1 MTTPRPDPAP
11 PTPDSDDPTGRV
23 TRLGPD
29 SGGRGPG
36 GEAPRIEVWSWTTE
50 PDARGGVPVLGIVL
64 VVLGLLFLLQ
74 QLVPGTSF
82 WSWAALA
89 LGGVGVATWLFDR
102 RRTGMLQVGLVLVA
116 AGIASPLEA
125 VGLIS
130 GAGWSTLFVGLTL
143 LVIGIV
149 RRTGGIPWQV
159 WIGGLLT
166 LIGASQT
173 ILDDVGGGWV
183 FPAAVIAVGALLI
196 LRATGRRA
204 G

>member
-1 MTTPRPDPAP
+1 MTTPP
-11 PTPDSDDPTGRV
+11 PTSSDQDDPTGRV

-29 SGGRGPG
+29 SGGR
-36 GEAPRIEVWSWTTE
+36 APDEGSPRVQVWSWTTE
-50 PDARGGVPVLGIVL
+50 TDARVGVPVLGIVL

-82 WSWAALA
+82 WAWAALA
-89 LGGVGVATWLFDR
+89 IGGVGVAVWLFDR

-130 GAGWSTLFVGLTL
+130 GDGWSTLFVGLTL
-143 LVIGIV
+143 LVIGIA
-149 RRTGGIPWQV
+149 RRTRGIPWQV
-159 WIGGLLT
+159 WVGGLLA

-173 ILDDVGGGWV
+173 VLEDVGGGWV

-196 LRATGRRA
+196 LRATSRSRA
-204 G
+204 

>member
-1 MTTPRPDPAP
+1 MTTPPDP
-11 PTPDSDDPTGRV
+11 DDPTGRV

-29 SGGRGPG
+29 SGGRVPD
-36 GEAPRIEVWSWTTE
+36 EEPPRIEVWSWTTE
-50 PDARGGVPVLGIVL
+50 TNARAGIPVLGIVL
-64 VVLGLLFLLQ
+64 VILGLLFLLQ

-82 WSWAALA
+82 WAWAALA
-89 LGGVGVATWLFDR
+89 LGGVGVAVWLFDR

-125 VGLIS
+125 IGLIS
-130 GAGWSTLFVGLTL
+130 GDGWSTLFVGITL

-149 RRTGGIPWQV
+149 RRTRGIPWQV
-159 WIGGLLT
+159 WVGGLLA

-173 ILDDVGGGWV
+173 VFQDVEGGWI

-196 LRATGRRA
+196 LRATRQPRA
-204 G
+204 